1 MFASSI
7 SSRILLMCPLYAIS
21 RDELWTG
28 TAISVRRIIVVW
40 ILLRSLLL
48 SPCSLKMLV
57 SGVLGRVPEGLVKE
71 KAVSGFCDWV
81 LVLPEMCLRWLGS
94 SWWSGGPRVIL
105 GVPWPLLP
113 WLEQVGVV
121 GTGLDIEK
129 VQVRGVWSW
138 VGSLYVIV
146 NIQYVVVLALRY
158 SAV

>member
-21 RDELWTG
+21 WDELWTG

-105 GVPWPLLP
+105 GVPGPL
-113 WLEQVGVV
+113 GVDV
-121 GTGLDIEK
+121 AKLWERWRARGLGWNK
-129 VQVRGVWSW
+129 LGSW
-138 VGSLYVIV
+138 VLVLISRRSRF
-146 NIQYVVVLALRY
+146 VVSDRG
-158 SAV
+158 